1 VEKRIV
7 PGGFLS
13 LAFRAHL
20 QRAALNQGQ
29 DQLAQSEQVARR
41 VVAATLAGIFG
52 KGHVQVP
59 VLLIF
64 DALVP
69 THVTREDRGTSLA
82 QGRERVAGGPY
93 AHQLHRGL
101 SPARGGTP
109 QLLAINDQVP
119 THQQTHGVLPPL
131 GEAAFEFDGV
141 QVPKDAVER
150 VVKED
155 ARRQGHELAQHRFFV
170 AGVIVDV
177 IVDLLK
183 RLAIG
188 Q

>member
-1 VEKRIV
+1 M
-7 PGGFLS
+7 
-13 LAFRAHL
+13 
-20 QRAALNQGQ
+20 
-29 DQLAQSEQVARR
+29 
-41 VVAATLAGIFG
+41 
-52 KGHVQVP
+52 
-59 VLLIF
+59 
-64 DALVP
+64 
-69 THVTREDRGTSLA
+69 
-82 QGRERVAGGPY
+82 
-93 AHQLHRGL
+93 
-101 SPARGGTP
+101 
-109 QLLAINDQVP
+109 
-119 THQQTHGVLPPL
+119 LPPL

-141 QVPKDAVER
+141 QVPKGAVER